1 VIDTIAHSRADHISR
16 RRHRQW
22 ARGRAVVP
30 RERTRSQAPATP
42 LSLCL
47 GAPGEPTCRDQSCPG
62 AGRKEILPLAWRARD
77 REGSCAPSWPAP
89 QQGSRPW
96 GLSHAA
102 GCGGRDLKAAGPSR
116 SPRAIV
122 RSSSGEAGRLNRE
135 IRRCAAAAARVLTM
149 SGPRS
154 DGQSITT
161 SVVTSRPVDLV
172 LHSKRAT
179 LATTIPA
186 GATGA
191 SRPAG

>member
-1 VIDTIAHSRADHISR
+1 MFTVARITSAGAAIVS
-16 RRHRQW
+16 
-22 ARGRAVVP
+22 ARGRVVFP
-30 RERTRSQAPATP
+30 RRRTRSQGPAAP
-42 LSLCL
+42 LSLRL
-47 GAPGEPTCRDQSCPG
+47 GAPSEPTCRDQSPWC
-62 AGRKEILPLAWRARD
+62 RQEILPLAWRARD
-77 REGSCAPSWPAP
+77 REGSCAPSWPAL

-122 RSSSGEAGRLNRE
+122 RSSSGEAGRLNQE

-161 SVVTSRPVDLV
+161 SGVTSRPVDLV